1 MGVYL
6 CVRPRL
12 GERLLRGA
20 LAQRGR
26 LVRGHRLV
34 ACTHGGTVRGCRL
47 GGGGTLDGAFAS
59 QRALLRRVYNGGGS
73 EVGARQLGGM
83 RVVAVSGRTNKGGKQ
98 DEIITIQ

>member
-1 MGVYL
+1 MSRHWGVYL

-34 ACTHGGTVRGCRL
+34 ARTHGRTVRGRRL
-47 GGGGTLDGAFAS
+47 GGGGALDGAFAT
-59 QRALLRRVYNGGGS
+59 QRALLRRVHNGGGG
-73 EVGARQLGGM
+73 EIGARQLGGE
-83 RVVAVSGRTNKGGKQ
+83 RHDQ
-98 DEIITIQ
+98 